1 MIYLKL
7 FLTFLQVGVFG
18 FGDGYASIP
27 LIQSKIV
34 DQYQWLTL
42 AEFGDLVSIS
52 QMTPGP
58 IVVNTAAFVGTR
70 IAGPLGAVI
79 ATLGSVLPSIV
90 IVSLIAFLY
99 KKYQDKNIVQGTMEG
114 VHPVVVG
121 LIGSAALSLLLLS
134 VFQATSV
141 FVFPRFH
148 SFGVSD
154 CQLCRSSQV
163 QIKPYASDAV
173 YGSCGLAAVR
183 RAFCGLTFL

>member
-52 QMTPGP
+52 QMTTGP
-58 IVVNTAAFVGTR
+58 IVVNTATFVGTR

-141 FVFPRFH
+141 F
-148 SFGVSD
+148 S
-154 CQLCRSSQV
+154 LSSPDF
-163 QIKPYASDAV
+163 IAL
-173 YGSCGLAAVR
+173 GLATVSFVVLRKFKLSPMLLMLFTAL
-183 RAFCGLTFL
+183 AGLLLYGGLSVV